1 MKNKKHIKYIMM
13 AAVLSSALMIS
24 GCSEDFLK
32 PDPLSFY
39 EPSKTFRTKE
49 GLESALATCDKHL
62 RNMYFHWQDADGAP
76 FVSENLFY
84 LFSSQTVP
92 ETSRYPN
99 TFPLPI

>member
-62 RNMYFHWQDADGAP
+62 RNMYFHWQDAD
-76 FVSENLFY
+76 ELLLF
-84 LFSSQTVP
+84 LKIFFQ
-92 ETSRYPN
+92 RWR
-99 TFPLPI
+99 